1 VDALPGVLRELTLY
15 TLVVLA
21 FLGPVE
27 AFLRFRL
34 WRANRPGN
42 SHAYLALSDPW
53 VTAVV
58 ALAGAA
64 TVALIAAIS

>member
-1 VDALPGVLRELTLY
+1 VDTLPGVLRELTLY
-15 TLVVLA
+15 GLVVLA
-21 FLGPVE
+21 FLGPIE

-34 WRANRPGN
+34 WRASRHGHP
-42 SHAYLALSDPW
+42 HAYLGMSDPW

-64 TVALIAAIS
+64 TIALIALIS